1 MGVKFSNNAA
11 TLLTNSVTSSATSL
25 VVDDVSEFPT
35 VGGADYMYL
44 TLSNLTNIEVIKV
57 TAVAGSTLTAV
68 RGQDGTSASAFV
80 AGDACD
86 LRVTAGVLSDALAEM
101 QPLSTLL
108 TNITASYTTAEANK
122 LAAIEASATADQ
134 SGSEIKVAYESESDT
149 NAYTD
154 TEKSKLA
161 GAASIGTVLALGQE
175 CNMADVLTGKGY
187 AITTTDAAA
196 LTAAAGETITL
207 IGLTIGNIHAT
218 TASWVTANVVRS
230 GGVDSEIA
238 HRVSI
243 PVNDSLDLLQGKVV
257 LNTGDALW
265 FDAEA
270 NTSLEASISYLVQS

>member
-68 RGQDGTSASAFV
+68 RGQDGTSASAFA

-161 GAASIGTVLALGQE
+161 GAASIGTVLALG
-175 CNMADVLTGKGY
+175 
-187 AITTTDAAA
+187 
-196 LTAAAGETITL
+196 
-207 IGLTIGNIHAT
+207 
-218 TASWVTANVVRS
+218 
-230 GGVDSEIA
+230 
-238 HRVSI
+238 
-243 PVNDSLDLLQGKVV
+243 
-257 LNTGDALW
+257 
-265 FDAEA
+265 
-270 NTSLEASISYLVQS
+270 